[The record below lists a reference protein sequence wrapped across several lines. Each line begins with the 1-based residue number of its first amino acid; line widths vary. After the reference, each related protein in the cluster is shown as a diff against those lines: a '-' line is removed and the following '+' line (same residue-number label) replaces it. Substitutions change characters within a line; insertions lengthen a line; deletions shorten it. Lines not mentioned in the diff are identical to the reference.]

1 MCAHAV
7 SLADQATW
15 PIKMP
20 DGGIEHVCASPIT
33 LLQRGYPM
41 YASDVGKYV
50 ALPLY
55 YYKGRHPVV

>member
-1 MCAHAV
+1 
-7 SLADQATW
+7 
-15 PIKMP
+15 MP
-20 DGGIEHVCASPIT
+20 DDGIEHVCASPIT